1 MAKETRKA
9 LNQPLPEM
17 TGDYA
22 RDIALLITEIDS
34 LRSQAYR
41 ARLRAANLV
50 AAIHAALSAQ
60 EDGETD
66 PFYFLRDEITCGR
79 GGAYGA

>member
-1 MAKETRKA
+1 MAKDTRKA
-9 LNQPLPEM
+9 LNRPLPEM

-22 RDIALLITEIDS
+22 RDIAILITEIAS
-34 LRSQAYR
+34 LRSQVR
-41 ARLRAANLV
+41 RSRLRAANLE

-79 GGAYGA
+79 GDAHGA

>member
-22 RDIALLITEIDS
+22 RDIALLIAEIAC

-41 ARLRAANLV
+41 ARLRAANLQ

-60 EDGETD
+60 EDGDTD
-66 PFYFLRDEITCGR
+66 PFYFLRDEIAHGR
-79 GGAYGA
+79 GNAHGA